1 MSTMTDTMEVAT
13 AVNYFDPSQEK
24 SNTRLAQGVYPAH
37 IIKCESVV
45 RPIKGKFKAR
55 IYNFRVK
62 VAHEVA
68 DRHYQIEDISGVMK
82 DVNPSD
88 YIDREVRSVGI
99 FFFLTPELGDDFKAN
114 SGGNR
119 KFMDTVEALG
129 VDCPEIEVEIDGEKR
144 MVKSLPSLEHSDFLG
159 KPVLAS
165 VGMGKPWTDKLTG
178 IERQAYEVKSINLW
192 EEGTSVDV
200 EAAELPF

>member
-1 MSTMTDTMEVAT
+1 MSTMTDTMQTAT

-24 SNTRLAQGVYPAH
+24 TNTRLAQGVYPAH
-37 IIKCESVV
+37 IIKCDSVE

-55 IYNFRVK
+55 IYNFRIK
-62 VAHEVA
+62 IANEVTT
-68 DRHYQIEDISGVMK
+68 RHYQIEDIGGILT
-82 DVNPSD
+82 DVNSAD
-88 YIDREVRSVGI
+88 YIGREVRSAGV
-99 FFFLTPELGDDFKAN
+99 FFFLTPDIGDDFEAN

-159 KPVLAS
+159 KPVLANI
-165 VGMGKPWTDKLTG
+165 GLGKPWKGTDG
-178 IERQAYEVKSINLW
+178 VERQSHEVKSINLW
-192 EEGTSVDV
+192 KEGTYV
-200 EAAELPF
+200 ETEKLPF

>member
-1 MSTMTDTMEVAT
+1 MSTMTDTMETAT
-13 AVNYFDPSQEK
+13 SVNYFDPSQEK
-24 SNTRLAQGVYPAH
+24 ANTRLAQGVYPAH
-37 IIKCESVV
+37 IIKCDSVE

-62 VAHEVA
+62 IANEVV

-82 DVNPSD
+82 DVNSAD
-88 YIDREVRSVGI
+88 YIGREVRSAGI
-99 FFFLTPELGDDFKAN
+99 FFFLTPDIGDDFEAN

-129 VDCPEIEVEIDGEKR
+129 VPCPEIEVEIDGEKR

-159 KPVLAS
+159 KPVLANI
-165 VGMGKPWTDKLTG
+165 GLGKPWKGTDG
-178 IERQAYEVKSINLW
+178 VERQSHEVKSINLW
-192 EEGTSVDV
+192 EEGTYV
-200 EAAELPF
+200 ETEKLPF

>member
-1 MSTMTDTMEVAT
+1 MSTMTDTMQTAT

-24 SNTRLAQGVYPAH
+24 TNTRLAQGVYPAH
-37 IIKCESVV
+37 IIKCDSVE

-55 IYNFRVK
+55 IYNFRIK
-62 VAHEVA
+62 IANEVV

-82 DVNPSD
+82 DVNSAD
-88 YIDREVRSVGI
+88 YIGREVRSAGI
-99 FFFLTPELGDDFKAN
+99 FFFLTPDIGDDFKTN

-129 VDCPEIEVEIDGEKR
+129 VSCPEIEVEIDGEKR
-144 MVKSLPSLEHSDFLG
+144 MVKSLPNLEHSDFLG
-159 KPVLAS
+159 KPVLANI
-165 VGMGKPWTDKLTG
+165 GLGKPWKGTDG
-178 IERQAYEVKSINLW
+178 VERQSHEVKSINLW
-192 EEGTSVDV
+192 EEGASVDV

>member
-24 SNTRLAQGVYPAH
+24 TNTRLAQGVYPAH
-37 IIKCESVV
+37 IIKCDSVV
-45 RPIKGKFKAR
+45 RPIKGMFQAR

-62 VAHEVA
+62 VAREAA

-82 DVNPSD
+82 DVNSAD

-99 FFFLTPELGDDFKAN
+99 FFFLTPEIGDDFKAN

-159 KPVLAS
+159 KPVLANI
-165 VGMGKPWTDKLTG
+165 GLGKPWKGTDG

-192 EEGTSVDV
+192 EEGVSVDV

>member
-1 MSTMTDTMEVAT
+1 MSTMTDTMQTAT

-24 SNTRLAQGVYPAH
+24 ANTRLAQGVYPAH
-37 IIKCESVV
+37 IIKCDSVV
-45 RPIKGKFKAR
+45 RPIKGMFKAR

-62 VAHEVA
+62 VAHEVV

-82 DVNPSD
+82 DVNSAD
-88 YIDREVRSVGI
+88 YIGREVRSVGI
-99 FFFLTPELGDDFKAN
+99 FFFLTPEIGDDFKAN

-129 VDCPEIEVEIDGEKR
+129 VDCHEIEVEIDGEKR

-159 KPVLAS
+159 KPVLANI
-165 VGMGKPWTDKLTG
+165 GLGKPWKGTDG
-178 IERQAYEVKSINLW
+178 IERQHYEVKSINLW
-192 EEGTSVDV
+192 KEGAHIDV

>member
-1 MSTMTDTMEVAT
+1 MSTMTDTMEAAT

-24 SNTRLAQGVYPAH
+24 VNTRLAQGVYPAH
-37 IIKCESVV
+37 IIKCDSVV
-45 RPIKGKFKAR
+45 RPIKGMFKAR

-62 VAHEVA
+62 VANEVTE
-68 DRHYQIEDISGVMK
+68 RHYQIEGISGAME
-82 DVNPSD
+82 DVTSSD
-88 YIDREVRSVGI
+88 YIGREVRSVGI
-99 FFFLTPELGDDFKAN
+99 FFFLTPEIGDDFKAN

-159 KPVLAS
+159 
-165 VGMGKPWTDKLTG
+165 
-178 IERQAYEVKSINLW
+178 
-192 EEGTSVDV
+192 
-200 EAAELPF
+200 

>member
-24 SNTRLAQGVYPAH
+24 VNTRLAQGVYPAH
-37 IIKCESVV
+37 IIKCDSVV
-45 RPIKGKFKAR
+45 RPIKGMFKAR

-62 VAHEVA
+62 VANEVTE
-68 DRHYQIEDISGVMK
+68 RHYQIEGISGAME
-82 DVNPSD
+82 DVTSSD
-88 YIDREVRSVGI
+88 YIGREVRAVGI
-99 FFFLTPELGDDFKAN
+99 FFFLTPEIGDDFKAN

-129 VDCPEIEVEIDGEKR
+129 VDCPEIEVDIDGEKR

-159 KPVLAS
+159 KPVLANI
-165 VGMGKPWTDKLTG
+165 GLGRPWKGTDG
-178 IERQAYEVKSINLW
+178 VERQSHEVKSINLW
-192 EEGTSVDV
+192 EEGTYV
-200 EAAELPF
+200 ETEKLPF

>member
-24 SNTRLAQGVYPAH
+24 INTRLAQGVYPAH
-37 IIKCESVV
+37 IIKCDSVV
-45 RPIKGKFKAR
+45 RPIKGMFKAR

-62 VAHEVA
+62 VAHEVV

-82 DVNPSD
+82 DVNSSD

-99 FFFLTPELGDDFKAN
+99 FFFLTPEIGDDFKAN

-159 KPVLAS
+159 KPVLANI
-165 VGMGKPWTDKLTG
+165 GLGKPWKGTDG
-178 IERQAYEVKSINLW
+178 IERQSYEVKSINLW
-192 EEGTSVDV
+192 EEGTHV
-200 EAAELPF
+200 ETEKLPF